1 MVDLWNKLPESVIN
15 AKSVISFEGRLDSIW
30 KEHPMKYDYT
40 SDYISIC
47 YTGKSEINS
56 DAEEEPNIEGRASLC
71 VRNRHR

>member
-1 MVDLWNKLPESVIN
+1 
-15 AKSVISFEGRLDSIW
+15 
-30 KEHPMKYDYT
+30 MKYDHT

-56 DAEEEPNIEGRASLC
+56 HAEDEPNIEGRASLC